1 MSLSAL
7 KDTAM
12 KRPMPKPHI
21 LSLSPYTQGKSKAG
35 SAARTIK
42 LSSNENPLGC
52 SPDALAA
59 YRAFTH
65 LERYPD
71 GGAVEIRE
79 ALAELHNIDAER
91 ITVGCGSDEL
101 INLLIHA
108 YAGEGDEVLYSEFGF
123 AMYPIYAKA
132 HGATPV
138 TAKEKHFTADVD
150 ALLNAV
156 TERTKMLF
164 LANPNNPTG
173 TLLPQSEV
181 NRLQKHLPPHIL
193 LVLDAAYAEYVE
205 DESYDAGA
213 KLVDSTDNT
222 VMLRT
227 FSKAYGLP
235 ALRLGW
241 AYAPT
246 HVQDALNRLRSPF
259 NVTTPA
265 MKAGVAALADKD
277 FIRHAVAHN
286 AKERA
291 RLGQALEALGLDV
304 TPSATNFLLV
314 HFPESGKTAQTAN
327 AHLMEQGIIVREMS
341 GYGIPHALR
350 ITIGDVDENDAVI
363 ASLQQFMRNG
373 Q

>member
-1 MSLSAL
+1 M
-7 KDTAM
+7 T
-12 KRPMPKPHI
+12 RPTPKAHI

-35 SAARTIK
+35 GASKVIK

-52 SPDALAA
+52 SPKALEA
-59 YRAFTH
+59 YRAFDA

-71 GGAVEIRE
+71 GGATEIRA
-79 ALAELHNIDAER
+79 ALASLHHIDANR
-91 ITVGCGSDEL
+91 IIMGSGSDEL
-101 INLLIHA
+101 INLIIHA
-108 YAGEGDEVLYSEFGF
+108 YAGAGDEVLYSEFGF

-138 TAKEKHFTADVD
+138 TAKEQNYLTDVD
-150 ALLNAV
+150 ALLGAV
-156 TERTKMLF
+156 TERTKIVF

-173 TLLPQSEV
+173 SLLAQKEV
-181 NRLQKHLPPHIL
+181 NRLREKLPEHIL

-205 DESYDAGA
+205 DAEYDAGF
-213 KLVDSTDNT
+213 KLVETTENT

-241 AYAPT
+241 AYGPD
-246 HVQDALNRLRSPF
+246 HVLDALNRLRSPF
-259 NVTTPA
+259 NVTSPA
-265 MKAGVAALADKD
+265 MVAGVAAVADQD
-277 FIRHAVAHN
+277 FIRYSVAQN

-291 RLGQALEALGLDV
+291 RLQHAIEALDLWV

-314 HFPESGKTAQTAN
+314 HFPETGKTAAAAN
-327 AHLMEQGIIVREMS
+327 AHLLSHGIIVREMA
-341 GYGIPHALR
+341 GYGIPNGLR
-350 ITIGDVDENDAVI
+350 ITIGDGEENDAVVT
-363 ASLQQFMRNG
+363 ALKSFM